1 MKRLFGKG
9 DVRVKK
15 ESDEWVT
22 FLQVTPLGCAMPTVD
37 GQEVSP
43 SVNPS
48 PVEIPSL
55 SLILQW
61 LWSTDQPLG
70 RLELSIPASLDTNLS
85 MVTWKPTKDPNFFF
99 LSWSR
104 TKIFLYFLNALH
116 SGWKVTENV
125 SFNNIASKASFLG
138 VPTILGDFPF
148 LLLFVGAN
156 YIFTPFCWV
165 SLGANYN
172 FLPLIVG
179 SN

>member
-1 MKRLFGKG
+1 MSISNVLFGETIENPRKSQIKVKSKMLFCYSQRLKWKDFLENGKG

-15 ESDEWVT
+15 ESDEWVA

-85 MVTWKPTKDPNFFF
+85 IPMVTWQTTKENQTFSFHAF
-99 LSWSR
+99 AEQ
-104 TKIFLYFLNALH
+104 KYF
-116 SGWKVTENV
+116 
-125 SFNNIASKASFLG
+125 
-138 VPTILGDFPF
+138 
-148 LLLFVGAN
+148 
-156 YIFTPFCWV
+156 
-165 SLGANYN
+165 
-172 FLPLIVG
+172 
-179 SN
+179 

>member
-1 MKRLFGKG
+1 MEKG

-15 ESDEWVT
+15 ESDEWVA

-85 MVTWKPTKDPNFFF
+85 IPMVTWQTTKENQTFSFHAF
-99 LSWSR
+99 AEQ
-104 TKIFLYFLNALH
+104 KYF
-116 SGWKVTENV
+116 
-125 SFNNIASKASFLG
+125 
-138 VPTILGDFPF
+138 
-148 LLLFVGAN
+148 
-156 YIFTPFCWV
+156 
-165 SLGANYN
+165 
-172 FLPLIVG
+172 
-179 SN
+179 

>member
-1 MKRLFGKG
+1 MLFCYSQRLKWKDFLENGKG

-15 ESDEWVT
+15 ESDEWVA

-85 MVTWKPTKDPNFFF
+85 IPTVTWQTYQRKPNFF
-99 LSWSR
+99 LSRLCR
-104 TKIFLYFLNALH
+104 TKIFLDFLNALH
-116 SGWKVTENV
+116 SVWKSPKMSHLNFEV
-125 SFNNIASKASFLG
+125 SILTAIFSFFKIRQNG
-138 VPTILGDFPF
+138 PF
-148 LLLFVGAN
+148 LIN
-156 YIFTPFCWV
+156 FCA
-165 SLGANYN
+165 LKM
-172 FLPLIVG
+172 
-179 SN
+179 

>member
-85 MVTWKPTKDPNFFF
+85 MVTWKPTEEPNFFSF
-99 LSWSR
+99 R
-104 TKIFLYFLNALH
+104 EAEQKYFYTFWMH
-116 SGWKVTENV
+116 YTVGEKSPKM
-125 SFNNIASKASFLG
+125 SHFYNIASEARIFSIFTPCWR
-138 VPTILGDFPF
+138 VRSE
-148 LLLFVGAN
+148 AN
-156 YIFTPFCWV
+156 YIFTPFWWV
-165 SLGANYN
+165 SLETNYI
-172 FLPLIVG
+172 L
-179 SN
+179 

>member
-1 MKRLFGKG
+1 MLFCYSQRLKWKDFLENGKG

-15 ESDEWVT
+15 ESDEWVA

-85 MVTWKPTKDPNFFF
+85 IPMVTWQTYQRKPNFFPF
-99 LSWSR
+99 TPLLNKNIFRLSQCIAQCL
-104 TKIFLYFLNALH
+104 KII
-116 SGWKVTENV
+116 ENV
-125 SFNNIASKASFLG
+125 AFKFWH
-138 VPTILGDFPF
+138 FP
-148 LLLFVGAN
+148 
-156 YIFTPFCWV
+156 P
-165 SLGANYN
+165 
-172 FLPLIVG
+172 IVV
-179 SN
+179 